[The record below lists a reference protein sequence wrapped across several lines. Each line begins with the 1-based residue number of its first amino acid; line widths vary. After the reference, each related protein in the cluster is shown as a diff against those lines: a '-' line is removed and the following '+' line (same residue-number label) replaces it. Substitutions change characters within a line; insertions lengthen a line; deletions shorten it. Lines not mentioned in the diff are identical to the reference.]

1 MTDRHDVWDSG
12 AAYEAYVGRWSR
24 VVAAQFLDWLA
35 VPAGSRWLDVGCGT
49 GALTQRILDRCR
61 PSTVVGVDASAG
73 FLDFARTTVRDPRV
87 TFLQGDARALT
98 ELSVGKIDAAVAG
111 LVLNFVPDP
120 AAAIAGMRRVATGGL
135 VAAYVWDYAEGMEV
149 MRHFWDAATVVDPA
163 SAELDEGDRFP
174 LCRPDA
180 LRDAWTAA
188 GLTEVRSTAVTVP
201 TVFPSFDA
209 LWRPF
214 LGGQGSAPGY
224 AAALDP
230 VTREALRGELKARVP
245 VDSDGSVRLTA
256 RAWAVAGRAA

>member
-12 AAYEAYVGRWSR
+12 PAYEAYVGRWSR
-24 VVAAQFLDWLA
+24 VVAAEFLDWLA

-49 GALTQRILDRCR
+49 GALTQRILNQCR
-61 PSTVVGVDASAG
+61 PSAVVGVDASAG

-87 TFLQGDARALT
+87 RFVQGDATGLAGLGI
-98 ELSVGKIDAAVAG
+98 GKVDAAVAG
-111 LVLNFVPDP
+111 LVLNFVPDSG
-120 AAAIAGMRRVATGGL
+120 AAISAMREVAAGGMVG
-135 VAAYVWDYAEGMEV
+135 AYVWDYAEGMQL
-149 MRHFWDAATVVDPA
+149 MRLFWDAAATVDQA

-180 LRDAWTAA
+180 LRDAWSAA
-188 GLTEVRSTAVTVP
+188 GLTEVRSRAITVP

-224 AAALDP
+224 AASLESA
-230 VTREALRGELKARVP
+230 TREALRQELAERVP
-245 VDSDGSVRLTA
+245 VETDGSVHLTA
-256 RAWAVAGRAA
+256 RAWAVCGNA